1 MHLEI
6 PRESARDRFLIV
18 RSLPAFAPLPDEALN
33 IIAEH
38 TRPRFFQPGEVLF
51 EEGSPAQSVYLVHQG
66 TVTLSTRGHTISHIE
81 APGGVGFLSVLAN
94 APLPEAVAQT
104 AVAALELP
112 VDVLLETMEM
122 NFIYQRNSLRL
133 SSGALLDI
141 RGSLPRDPS
150 VHLALDIGQWRD
162 RPQTLV
168 EKMLEVQDGFAF
180 QGANID
186 AIIDLARLTEEVRF
200 EAGQTIWNA
209 GEPSDFSVRIN
220 YGIVRCESPDG
231 RHVEVGADFIAG
243 ALDILGHRPRAY
255 SAVTTTP
262 VVATRTRRDDMLALL
277 EMHPELGM
285 KLVRLFAANMLR
297 EMTKAPKSA

>member
-18 RSLPAFAPLPDEALN
+18 RSLPAFSPLPDDALN
-33 IIAEH
+33 IVAEH

-51 EEGSPAQSVYLVHQG
+51 EEGSPAQSVFLVHQG
-66 TVTLSTRGHTISHIE
+66 TVTLSTQGHVISRIE

-94 APLPEAVAQT
+94 APLQEAVAQT
-104 AVAALELP
+104 PVAALELP

-133 SSGALLDI
+133 SSDALLDI
-141 RGSLPRDPS
+141 RGNLPRDPA
-150 VHLALDIGQWRD
+150 VHLALNIGQWRD

-168 EKMLEVQDGFAF
+168 EKMLELQEGLVF

-186 AIIDLARLTEEVRF
+186 ALIDLARFTEEVRY
-200 EAGQTIWNA
+200 EAGDTIWNA
-209 GEPSDFSVRIN
+209 GEPSDSFLRIG
-220 YGIVRCESPDG
+220 YGIVRCEGPDG
-231 RHVEVGADFIAG
+231 VHVDIGADFVAG

-255 SAVTTTP
+255 SAIATTR
-262 VVATRTRRDDMLALL
+262 VVATHTRREDMLALL

-285 KLVRLFAANMLR
+285 NLVHLFASNMLR
-297 EMTKAPKSA
+297 ELSKARAPA